1 MVKIFSARE
10 RLSLYMKLYRISSLS
25 ALGISIRPARWSH
38 STTMRRPSL
47 DISRGE
53 RGVCSKSSS
62 MSTGG
67 VGDVSTSSL
76 PFYLEKSNQVH
87 WLVIINNKNTSGL
100 NSCKLGWEI
109 LVRNSRSGSTCT
121 LFPHS
126 CGVGSPTIQSRY
138 ANIAMFINYQYNK
151 FLNK

>member
-10 RLSLYMKLYRISSLS
+10 RLSLYMRLYRISSLS

-62 MSTGG
+62 MITGG

-76 PFYLEKSNQVH
+76 PFYFNREKQ
-87 WLVIINNKNTSGL
+87 
-100 NSCKLGWEI
+100 
-109 LVRNSRSGSTCT
+109 SGS
-121 LFPHS
+121 L
-126 CGVGSPTIQSRY
+126 VGY
-138 ANIAMFINYQYNK
+138 H
-151 FLNK
+151 